1 MIRFFRH
8 LMEAIEIGAIYR
20 AREHARQQMLS
31 MSDRTLEERGIS
43 RELLEMGVGYW
54 PWRLADDV
62 EARQDTGDIEISPA
76 REPADLGRSRAH
88 NAAATANGRPDLDS
102 DAA

>member
-1 MIRFFRH
+1 MIRFFRN

-20 AREHARQQMLS
+20 ARELARQQMLS

-54 PWRLADDV
+54 PWRLDEV
-62 EARQDTGDIEISPA
+62 EDRQETGDIEISPA
-76 REPADLGRSRAH
+76 PKPADLGRSHAH
-88 NAAATANGRPDLDS
+88 NAAATANSRPDLES